1 MRIALT
7 ACGLALA
14 AMMSPASA
22 LTLDGPTNGGFVERA
37 PAVNGLSNATLLIVR
52 HAEKTG
58 YGTGLSPAGDMR
70 AQVYARYFRQFT
82 LGGDRIE
89 IDSLVASK
97 DTDSS
102 ARPRLTL
109 EPLSL
114 ETGMQIEQPCADH
127 AVGQLVAWLKEQP
140 ANETTLISWHHTK
153 MAKLLAALGA
163 NPETILPKGR
173 WPDDV
178 FDWVVALRFDAQGK
192 LIPSETVVVREPAA
206 VNDVVWQTMA
216 HPVIHPLDDQVA
228 PPPSMIERLAER

>member
-1 MRIALT
+1 MRMALT

-14 AMMSPASA
+14 AMVSPASA
-22 LTLDGPTNGGFVERA
+22 LTLDGPMPGGFVEHA

-70 AQVYARYFRQFT
+70 AQVYARYFRHFT
-82 LGGDRIE
+82 LNGDRLQ

-97 DTDSS
+97 DTDTS

-109 EPLSL
+109 EPLSI
-114 ETGMQIEQPCADH
+114 ETGMEIAQPCADH
-127 AVGQLVAWLKEQP
+127 AVGQLVAWLKQQP

-163 NPETILPKGR
+163 DPETILPKGK
-173 WPDDV
+173 WPSDV

-192 LIPSETVVVREPAA
+192 LIPSATEVVREPAT
-206 VNDVVWQTMA
+206 VNDVVWKTMA
-216 HPVIHPLDDQVA
+216 HPVIRPFNDDAVPVIHA
-228 PPPSMIERLAER
+228 TELAER